1 MFTTRGSPGAAG
13 SSPISGGGK
22 LRIDKAELAASF
34 SQRQAAKVQ
43 GAGVTFLET
52 LREQP
57 PNAEIPARG
66 LLCLRPQLVTDQRGV
81 RPPARTASCSGHSAK
96 ASFAAAHYVK
106 WQILAGSPD
115 GSH

>member
-1 MFTTRGSPGAAG
+1 
-13 SSPISGGGK
+13 
-22 LRIDKAELAASF
+22 
-34 SQRQAAKVQ
+34 
-43 GAGVTFLET
+43 
-52 LREQP
+52 
-57 PNAEIPARG
+57 
-66 LLCLRPQLVTDQRGV
+66 V